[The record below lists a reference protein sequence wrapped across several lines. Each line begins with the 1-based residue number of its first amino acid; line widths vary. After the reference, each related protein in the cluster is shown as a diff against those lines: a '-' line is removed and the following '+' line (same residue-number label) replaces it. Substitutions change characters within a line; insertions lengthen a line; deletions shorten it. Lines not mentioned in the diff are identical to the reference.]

1 MQNSVGDTIQIHKST
16 VCRTVRRVALAL
28 CTRMYDFV
36 YMLVDNKKL
45 NDTRHKFHAM
55 AGFPGVIGC
64 FPDVIVDKLL
74 LPQIGAACV
83 HWMHGL

>member
-55 AGFPGVIGC
+55 AGFP
-64 FPDVIVDKLL
+64 DMIVDKPL

>member
-28 CTRMYDFV
+28 CTHMYDFV

-45 NDTRHKFHAM
+45 NDTRLSRR
-55 AGFPGVIGC
+55 
-64 FPDVIVDKLL
+64 DWLL
-74 LPQIGAACV
+74 SRRDC
-83 HWMHGL
+83 